1 MLFRSKSNYY
11 KSDEEIRRVLP
22 TLREEMIEAKN
33 LAELNQFADSY
44 VVWSDILEENNES
57 VLSEYRKILNKMLK
71 EIVLSG
77 KEEILTYSYD
87 LFHISSEKIKRIY
100 QEENKEM
107 IKFSIETYVRY
118 LKNTTRGKKA
128 YEYYTKL
135 KIDF

>member
-1 MLFRSKSNYY
+1 
-11 KSDEEIRRVLP
+11 
-22 TLREEMIEAKN
+22 
-33 LAELNQFADSY
+33 
-44 VVWSDILEENNES
+44 
-57 VLSEYRKILNKMLK
+57 MLK

-107 IKFSIETYVRY
+107 MKFSIETYVRY

-128 YEYYTKL
+128 YDYSYKLRNKLDSSYYHDVIMTN
-135 KIDF
+135 DRQFV